1 MNRKRVHAPL
11 TSVDVSVDVCL
22 DEFSTSDIIEYLID
36 LYETNSLDGGDMED
50 LRELAH
56 TVLNGGIKNNLAYTL
71 KMEII
76 EENIDRFSISELQDR
91 LK

>member
-1 MNRKRVHAPL
+1 MRKNRISVPSVSFDA
-11 TSVDVSVDVCL
+11 SVDL
-22 DEFSTSDIIEYLID
+22 DEFRTSDIIRYLTD
-36 LYETNSLDGGDMED
+36 LYKTHSLDEGDMEY

-56 TVLNGGIKNNLAYTL
+56 TVLNGVLKNNLAYTL

>member
-1 MNRKRVHAPL
+1 MNRKRISIP
-11 TSVDVSVDVCL
+11 SVSVDASVDL
-22 DEFSTSDIIEYLID
+22 DEFSTSDIIEYLTD
-36 LYETNSLDGGDMED
+36 LYKTHSLDEGDMED

-56 TVLNGGIKNNLAYTL
+56 TVLNGGLKNNLAYTL

>member
-1 MNRKRVHAPL
+1 MRKNRI
-11 TSVDVSVDVCL
+11 SVPSVSVDASVDL
-22 DEFSTSDIIEYLID
+22 DEFSTSDIIRYLSD
-36 LYETNSLDGGDMED
+36 LYKTHSLDEED
-50 LRELAH
+50 YDDLMELANNII
-56 TVLNGGIKNNLAYTL
+56 NGGIKNNLAYTL

>member
-1 MNRKRVHAPL
+1 MGIRGKQAPEV
-11 TSVDVSVDVCL
+11 SIDVSL
-22 DEFSTSDIIEYLID
+22 DNFSESDIIEYLAD
-36 LYETNSLDGGDMED
+36 LYKTHSLDEGDMED

-56 TVLNGGIKNNLAYTL
+56 SVLNGGIKNNLAYTL

-76 EENIDRFSISELQDR
+76 EENIDRFTISELQER